1 MRGASH
7 SIMDTLI
14 EEQSR
19 VLVVDDEVAIADLV
33 ASLLGAEGMDVVAC
47 YDPTS
52 ALALLQEQRFD
63 LAIFDV
69 MMPGMDGFE
78 LCTRA
83 RTLTDIPIM
92 FLTAKDGEADHV
104 VGFTLGADDYVT
116 KPFKPRE
123 LVARV
128 KARIRRFKRDGAA
141 VGAPHGAATEGSQRA
156 DGALEARG
164 LEVDERGHRAFLYDV
179 PLELTPKEFSILA
192 LLMARAGEPVS
203 TQDIYE
209 TVWDQP
215 YDASSSNTVMVHI
228 RHLRKK
234 LAEVDSATAF
244 IETAWGVGYY
254 IARDG
259 GSASRG

>member
-1 MRGASH
+1 
-7 SIMDTLI
+7 MDMLA
-14 EEQSR
+14 EERSR

-33 ASLLGAEGMDVVAC
+33 VGLLEGDGMDAVAC
-47 YDPTS
+47 YSS
-52 ALALLQEQRFD
+52 ATALDLLQQQYFD

-83 RTLTDIPIM
+83 RAITDIPIM
-92 FLTAKDGEADHV
+92 FLTARDGEADHV

-128 KARIRRFKRDGAA
+128 KARVRRFRQERDTLSESAEGAS
-141 VGAPHGAATEGSQRA
+141 SQRS
-156 DGALEARG
+156 DGVCEVRG
-164 LEVDERGHRAFLYDV
+164 LEVDERGHKAFLYDV
-179 PLELTPKEFSILA
+179 PLELTPKEFSILS
-192 LLMARAGEPVS
+192 LLVSRAGEPVS
-203 TQDIYE
+203 TQDLYE
-209 TVWDQP
+209 TVWEQP

-234 LAEVDSATAF
+234 LAAVDSATSF

-259 GSASRG
+259 HGSADRG

>member
-1 MRGASH
+1 
-7 SIMDTLI
+7 MDDI
-14 EEQSR
+14 NEDQPR
-19 VLVVDDEVAIADLV
+19 VLIVDDEVAIADLV
-33 ASLLGAEGMDVVAC
+33 ASLLEAEGMETTVR
-47 YDPTS
+47 YGS
-52 ALALLQEQRFD
+52 AEVLELLQERTFD

-83 RTLTDIPIM
+83 RAFTDMPIM

-128 KARIRRFKRDGAA
+128 KARVRRFKRDAA
-141 VGAPHGAATEGSQRA
+141 AEEGSA
-156 DGALEARG
+156 NDGAQGASDALEVRG
-164 LEVDERGHRAFLYDV
+164 LEVDERGHKAFLYDV

-192 LLMARAGEPVS
+192 LLVSRVGEPVS
-203 TQDIYE
+203 TQDLYE
-209 TVWDQP
+209 TVWGQT

-234 LAEVDSATAF
+234 LAEVDSATVF

-254 IARDG
+254 IAQEV
-259 GSASRG
+259 RGAGEHG

>member
-1 MRGASH
+1 M
-7 SIMDTLI
+7 
-14 EEQSR
+14 EEQQAR

-33 ASLLGAEGMDVVAC
+33 ANLLEAEGMEAVAC
-47 YDPTS
+47 YGS
-52 ALALLQEQRFD
+52 AQALELLEQRPFD

-83 RTLTDIPIM
+83 RAITDIPIM
-92 FLTAKDGEADHV
+92 FLTAKDGEADQV

-128 KARIRRFKRDGAA
+128 KARIRRFKRDNGIAVDGAFDGDAGESGAA
-141 VGAPHGAATEGSQRA
+141 V
-156 DGALEARG
+156 LEARG
-164 LEVDERGHRAFLYDV
+164 IEVDPRTHKAFLYDV
-179 PLELTPKEFSILA
+179 PLELTPKEFAILQ
-192 LLMARAGEPVS
+192 LLLERVGEPVS
-203 TQDIYE
+203 AQELYE
-209 TVWDQP
+209 TVWQQP
-215 YDASSSNTVMVHI
+215 YDAGSSNIVMVHI

-234 LAEVDSATAF
+234 LADIDSSNSF

-254 IARDG
+254 IAREG
-259 GSASRG
+259 NGASHG

>member
-1 MRGASH
+1 M
-7 SIMDTLI
+7 
-14 EEQSR
+14 EEQQAR

-33 ASLLGAEGMDVVAC
+33 ANLLEAEGIEVVAC
-47 YDPTS
+47 YGS
-52 ALALLQEQRFD
+52 AQALELLEQQTFD
-63 LAIFDV
+63 LAVFDV

-83 RTLTDIPIM
+83 RAITDMPIM

-128 KARIRRFKRDGAA
+128 KARIRRFRRDELAA
-141 VGAPHGAATEGSQRA
+141 FDGEPEGIASEDRSA
-156 DGALEARG
+156 DILEARG
-164 LEVDERGHRAFLYDV
+164 IEVDSRKHKAFLYDV
-179 PLELTPKEFSILA
+179 PLELTPKEFAILRS
-192 LLMARAGEPVS
+192 LLERVGEPVS
-203 TQDIYE
+203 AQELYE
-209 TVWDQP
+209 TVWQQP
-215 YDASSSNTVMVHI
+215 YDAGSSNTVMVHI

-234 LAEVDSATAF
+234 LADIDSSNSF

-254 IARDG
+254 IARE
-259 GSASRG
+259 ARGTAEDD

>member
-1 MRGASH
+1 MEELNEERACV
-7 SIMDTLI
+7 LI
-14 EEQSR
+14 
-19 VLVVDDEVAIADLV
+19 VDDEVAIADLV
-33 ASLLGAEGMDVVAC
+33 ASLLEAEGMEAVAC
-47 YDPTS
+47 YGS
-52 ALALLQEQRFD
+52 ADALELLEQRSFD

-83 RTLTDIPIM
+83 RALTDIPIM

-128 KARIRRFKRDGAA
+128 KARVRRFRRDGAA
-141 VGAPHGAATEGSQRA
+141 GAEEGAADEGARSTEVM
-156 DGALEARG
+156 EVRG
-164 LEVDERGHRAFLYDV
+164 LEVDERGHKALLYDV

-192 LLMARAGEPVS
+192 LLLARAGEPVS
-203 TQDIYE
+203 TQELYE
-209 TVWDQP
+209 TVWEQT
-215 YDASSSNTVMVHI
+215 YDPSSSNTVMVHI

-254 IARDG
+254 IAREARRAG
-259 GSASRG
+259 ERG